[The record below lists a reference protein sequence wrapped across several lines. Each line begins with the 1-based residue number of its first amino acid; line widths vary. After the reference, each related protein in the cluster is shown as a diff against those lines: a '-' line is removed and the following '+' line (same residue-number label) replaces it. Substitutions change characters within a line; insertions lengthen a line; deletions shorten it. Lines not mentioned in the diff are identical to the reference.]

1 MLLGACASGRAA
13 PPSAVGEPPGE
24 PAPPAVSPVVHVRA
38 ARLVPYPGLEVAYV
52 DGAGVECFHYR
63 GVYYMFSKGNWFYA
77 RSLDGAWAYVE
88 MKYVPPDLFR
98 VRGHRP
104 PQLEGRPIPPPPA
117 PIEEY

>member
-1 MLLGACASGRAA
+1 
-13 PPSAVGEPPGE
+13 
-24 PAPPAVSPVVHVRA
+24 VHVRA